1 MLPQPTPSSVTRRGR
16 KKFLEVQPLRLG
28 GAASGSGV
36 RILESDA
43 PGFKPRPSP
52 ACNLELDQKPRVG
65 RCQLPGFTDTQ
76 PPRSAVCP
84 QRRAPRA
91 ERRCSSE
98 GCEAP
103 PHTHSFSPRGEQE
116 VERNPQ
122 HTAGCD
128 QVPNPTLG
136 TWGKV
141 PRHPG
146 WPSLAPISGHP
157 PLCQV
162 LFKHK
167 PSAGTSTTHVTDEQT
182 DAQGVHR
189 SRTG

>member
-1 MLPQPTPSSVTRRGR
+1 MHLGSNPAPLRPVTLSWIKNPEWAGASFPVSQTRSLPALPSVLSGGPHGRRAGALPRDARRPTP
-16 KKFLEVQPLRLG
+16 P
-28 GAASGSGV
+28 
-36 RILESDA
+36 D
-43 PGFKPRPSP
+43 
-52 ACNLELDQKPRVG
+52 
-65 RCQLPGFTDTQ
+65 
-76 PPRSAVCP
+76 
-84 QRRAPRA
+84 
-91 ERRCSSE
+91 
-98 GCEAP
+98 
-103 PHTHSFSPRGEQE
+103 SFRPRGEQE